1 MVRSAIQVS
10 GLSELSS
17 LVSSVFALLFL
28 HCCLCCQMSRR
39 ILQTWSLPVFL
50 PRKLPS
56 GVLPFSFS
64 CSFLHFVEFSGS
76 FFIPLLPQSDFRDLL
91 TDPVADYY
99 KHQSYQTLDQT
110 DRRCISKLS
119 SLNTDT
125 QNVYIKGIRQRHVT
139 RCT

>member
-17 LVSSVFALLFL
+17 LVSSVFALLSLLSCKHGHCQCSCHGSCHQAFYHFL
-28 HCCLCCQMSRR
+28 FHVVSS
-39 ILQTWSLPVFL
+39 TSLNSQVPFL
-50 PRKLPS
+50 
-56 GVLPFSFS
+56 
-64 CSFLHFVEFSGS
+64 FL
-76 FFIPLLPQSDFRDLL
+76 LLPQSDFRDLL

-110 DRRCISKLS
+110 DRRRISKLS

-125 QNVYIKGIRQRHVT
+125 QNVYIKGISQRHVT